1 MTMATITATTM
12 ITAIGE
18 EVIALEVGASPPHSH
33 VQRGKRTVGANMSD
47 PVSTITN
54 TFWPMVVEQTNRGE
68 RGYDLPSRLLKE
80 RIIFVTGPI
89 EDHDGGVDL
98 HAAALLRVREPE
110 ERDLHVHQLAGGRG
124 DRRAWRSTT
133 PCSSSARRSPPCA
146 SARRPPWARCCLRP
160 APPACATR
168 CPTPASWCISPPAA
182 SPGQASDIERHA
194 EDIIKMKRRL
204 NEVYVKHT
212 KKNYEIIEKTLDRD
226 YFMTA
231 DRPRN
236 LA

>member
-1 MTMATITATTM
+1 
-12 ITAIGE
+12 
-18 EVIALEVGASPPHSH
+18 
-33 VQRGKRTVGANMSD
+33 MSD

-80 RIIFVTGPI
+80 RIIFVTGA
-89 EDHDGGVDL
+89 DRRQRGGIDL

-110 ERDLHVHQLAGGRG
+110 ERDLHVHQLPGGRRHLGHG
-124 DRRAWRSTT
+124 DLRHHAVHPLADRHLVH
-133 PCSSSARRSPPCA
+133 
-146 SARRPPWARCCLRP
+146 RPGGVHGLAAAVPP
-160 APPACATR
+160 APQACATR
-168 CPTPASWCISPPAA
+168 CPTPASWCTSPRAA

-212 KKNYEIIEKTLDRD
+212 KKSYEVIDKTLDRD

-231 DRPRN
+231 EQAKEFGIIDKVIKSRDEAEALLTPGQARPG
-236 LA
+236 LTG